1 MKFTMKQLITHSI
14 MFLLMPVS
22 VIAQAACQKQP
33 VSMLGADADAN
44 GTAPQAKPLPRV
56 LLIGDSICGGYC
68 KGVRAKLAGKA
79 VVVKPADN
87 GRDTW
92 RGLEFFG
99 APGTDE
105 FIDNTGKKAK
115 MDLTLHGKIGNTPAS
130 QVEVIIECQ
139 PPYDIRIRGRVD
151 EKTLASSGWG

>member
-14 MFLLMPVS
+14 MSLLMLVS
-22 VIAQAACQKQP
+22 VIAQTACQKQP

-44 GTAPQAKPLPRV
+44 GTAPQAKPLPRA

-79 VVVKPADN
+79 VLVKPTDN

-92 RGLEFFG
+92 RGLEKLDEWLGDGKWDVVHFNWG
-99 APGTDE
+99 LWDVAYRPGGT
-105 FIDNTGKKAK
+105 
-115 MDLTLHGKIGNTPAS
+115 
-130 QVEVIIECQ
+130 
-139 PPYDIRIRGRVD
+139 RGPGGSL
-151 EKTLASSGWG
+151 ET